1 MNGKRDMPG
10 ERAVSATVSLPGT
23 CGEWVQGTLDGEPC
37 LVSCPVDWFGDVTVR
52 LADSAGPWVLP
63 PGATKAASALRKALV
78 SLGAGETTGRLGIT
92 NPLPRAR
99 GYASS
104 TVDVAGAILA
114 LAKAL
119 GRHLAPE
126 LVARLAVAVEPSDSI
141 MFPCLALLAHRSAA
155 FHRVLRPAPPLAV
168 VILDPGGAVDTLSF
182 NLIDQRRT
190 LAQLAPQHRDAFAL
204 LEAGLIAGDGRMV
217 AQAATESALLHQVL
231 LRNPLIEPA
240 LRLVRQAGALGIVRA
255 HSGTL
260 VGLVCEPERAGD
272 LARLAAERFRDCTIR
287 QHKCL

>member
-1 MNGKRDMPG
+1 M
-10 ERAVSATVSLPGT
+10 VSLPGT

-52 LADSAGPWVLP
+52 FADCAGPWVLP
-63 PGATKAASALRKALV
+63 PGATKAASALRKGLAI
-78 SLGAGETTGRLGIT
+78 LGAAEVAGRLDIA

-114 LAKAL
+114 LGKAL
-119 GRHLAPE
+119 GRDLAPDQ
-126 LVARLAVAVEPSDSI
+126 VARLAVEVEPSDSI
-141 MFPCLALLAHRSAA
+141 MFPGLALLAHRSAA
-155 FHRVLRPAPPLAV
+155 FYRILHPAPPLAV

-182 NLIDQRRT
+182 NDIDHRRA
-190 LAQLAPQHRDAFAL
+190 LERLAPQHRDAFAL
-204 LEAGLIAGDGRMV
+204 LEAGLTAGDGRMV
-217 AQAATESALLHQVL
+217 AQAATASALLHQAL

-240 LRLVRQAGALGIVRA
+240 LRLVRQAGAWGIVRA

-272 LARLAAERFRDCTIR
+272 LARLAAEHFGDCTIR